1 MEAKS
6 GLRWGSCAQQSR
18 ETEWGRAG
26 RGVEQGKGSVSGY
39 VLLGQGA
46 LPFTLLPHPL
56 TGHEL
61 CKGLRAGGRN
71 GQCELVHGHTIGYS
85 KAVDATIRYFPGQQ
99 FPQQDPKAVGETK
112 GLCSRLDSF
121 IHCHFTPK
129 QQELSGLCPSPG
141 LCLSIQP

>member
-1 MEAKS
+1 MN
-6 GLRWGSCAQQSR
+6 R
-18 ETEWGRAG
+18 
-26 RGVEQGKGSVSGY
+26 Y

-61 CKGLRAGGRN
+61 CEGLRAGGWN

-85 KAVDATIRYFPGQQ
+85 KAVDATIGYLPSQQ
-99 FPQQDPKAVGETK
+99 FPQQHPKAVGETK
-112 GLCSRLDSF
+112 GLCSLLDSF
-121 IHCHFTPK
+121 IAISP
-129 QQELSGLCPSPG
+129 QSNQELSGLRPSPG